1 MAKEFIK
8 DFYGRV
14 LGTVE
19 TIGTK
24 QVVKDFYGKVVATYD
39 TKDNFTRDFYGRV
52 VSKGNTAVG
61 MLFSAKR

>member
-61 MLFSAKR
+61 MLYKK

>member
-19 TIGTK
+19 TQGTK
-24 QVVKDFYGKVVATYD
+24 QIVKDFYGKLVATYD
-39 TKDNFTRDFYGRV
+39 SKDNFTRDFYGKVISR
-52 VSKGNTAVG
+52 GNTAVG
-61 MLFSAKR
+61 MLYKK

>member
-19 TIGTK
+19 TQGTK
-24 QVVKDFYGKVVATYD
+24 QIVKDFYGKLVATYD
-39 TKDNFTRDFYGRV
+39 SKDNFTRDFYGKV
-52 VSKGNTAVG
+52 VSRGNTAVG
-61 MLFSAKR
+61 LLYKK